1 MTIES
6 RPVSGLDPRLQE
18 PSLTHP
24 GLTVGAGK
32 VETARRLD
40 QHVQAH
46 HETESIF
53 APLVIDDRLKT
64 MRLMRLGVYNKIVQ
78 NQ

>member
-1 MTIES
+1 MELHNQATAFSEFVAVIVRS
-6 RPVSGLDPRLQE
+6 ILKL
-18 PSLTHP
+18 
-24 GLTVGAGK
+24 
-32 VETARRLD
+32 ETARRLD